1 MQVNRNDE
9 HDGFQILTIYQMK
22 NGKKLK
28 DLPKEIFG
36 LLVRFMMSLG
46 ATKTAI
52 QAVACMLP
60 YPEQQY
66 KLREWISKT
75 METSHEPTEG
85 EIVEQAMLIGDE
97 EK

>member
-22 NGKKLK
+22 NGNKLK
-28 DLPKEIFG
+28 DSPKEIFS
-36 LLVRFMMSLG
+36 LLVRFVMSLG

-60 YPEQQY
+60 NLEQQY
-66 KLREWISKT
+66 KLLEWISKT
-75 METSHEPTEG
+75 MEDHNPVEG
-85 EIVEQAMLIGDE
+85 EILQKALEMSEQ